1 MNGRWKK
8 SEDGIVRLPE
18 DDSQVFDIYV
28 QSLYLGHV
36 SQFNGQNADGLDYG
50 MLADLY
56 AIAQKLQ
63 DVKAKNTASRAIY
76 DKVYASMI
84 QRKDKPDKNFVNL
97 AQQLWGVTTATSPIR
112 PLLINACLI
121 FRVHTEADTDLV
133 TKNFSVMDAEIVL
146 NVAIELMKRKHSDNY
161 SLGPCEKYLE
171 TMETEK

>member
-1 MNGRWKK
+1 MNGRWKE

-18 DDSQVFDIYV
+18 DDPQVFDIYV

-36 SQFNGQNADGLDYG
+36 SQFNGQDADGLDYG

-84 QRKDKPDKNFVNL
+84 
-97 AQQLWGVTTATSPIR
+97 
-112 PLLINACLI
+112 
-121 FRVHTEADTDLV
+121 
-133 TKNFSVMDAEIVL
+133 
-146 NVAIELMKRKHSDNY
+146 
-161 SLGPCEKYLE
+161 
-171 TMETEK
+171 